1 MYINTKIL
9 KQHNLNLQQVSLLQ
23 ILHQN
28 KTEDMSELLES
39 YNGDLDVLN
48 EKGLLSEVKAKS
60 KQESV
65 YKRLRLSK
73 KGSEL
78 LEDLSTP
85 EVLEEDKKVFEW
97 LKNYYLKA
105 DKEIGNGAKTLR
117 HIRDFRT
124 KSGIQKNNLITLV
137 LEFLK
142 ENEERSKKLEYIWYY
157 PKTAFAT
164 RFDLEESW
172 LWNFYQKNKER
183 LDAKFEKYE

>member
-9 KQHNLNLQQVSLLQ
+9 KQYNLNLQQVSLLQ

-28 KTEDMSELLES
+28 RTEDMSELLES

-48 EKGLLSEVKAKS
+48 EKGFLNEVKARNK
-60 KQESV
+60 KESV

-78 LEDLSTP
+78 LEDLGTP

-105 DKEIGNGAKTLR
+105 DKEIGNGAKTQR

-142 ENEERSKKLEYIWYY
+142 ENEEKSKKLEYIWYY

-183 LDAKFEKYE
+183 LDAKFEKYV